1 MDLERIE
8 SLIKVIKNA
17 RVTELAVK
25 MEDSSILIRKSVG
38 SNGSSASRPGAVKRA
53 RPSSASAEQAMED
66 APAGTVIS
74 APMVGIFHT
83 VEGISN
89 KGAAVKTG
97 QVIGAIESMKLL
109 NDVRSEVDGVVDE
122 AYVDDGMPVEYGQ
135 ALFRLVK
142 SAENP

>member
-17 RVTELAVK
+17 HVTELAVK
-25 MEDSSILIRKSVG
+25 MEDSSILIRKSAG
-38 SNGSSASRPGAVKRA
+38 NNGFSAPRPGAVKHA
-53 RPSSASAEQAMED
+53 RPSASVEQAVEEVS
-66 APAGTVIS
+66 AGTVIS

-83 VEGISN
+83 ADGMN
-89 KGAAVKTG
+89 MKGTAVKAG
-97 QVIGAIESMKLL
+97 QVIGAIESMKLI
-109 NDVRSEVDGVVDE
+109 NDVRSDVNGVVDE
-122 AYVDDGMPVEYGQ
+122 AYVEDGMPVEYGQ